1 MLDLFA
7 RRYDAKLYNCGH
19 FVIDFL
25 NEIGS
30 DNLLDV
36 KDVTSL
42 KNLRKISL
50 PVSPCVV
57 MMRSAHRDLHC
68 GVFYLNKVIHLIES
82 GVRADQLSDLTEFK
96 IDFYQCPQ

>member
-1 MLDLFA
+1 MLDLF
-7 RRYDAKLYNCGH
+7 RKRYDVIKYNCGH
-19 FVIDFL
+19 FAIDFL
-25 NEIGS
+25 NEIGNNNS
-30 DNLLDV
+30 LDV
-36 KDVTSL
+36 KNVASL
-42 KNLRKISL
+42 KNLKKISS

-57 MMRSAHRDLHC
+57 MMRNAHRDLHC